1 MNYIDL
7 IKKSVRK
14 YEGQKYFNMDIPGIS
29 RLFPIVN
36 VGKNIWIASNAEV
49 VLGDIEFADKV
60 SDLLAGKIKENN
72 GIDNILTAEAKAIG
86 LSYFLAYKL
95 GLDKIIIARKSV
107 KSYMVNPIIVKTRSI
122 TTSHEQ
128 ILVLN
133 SIDANRI
140 RDKKIIVFDDVI
152 STGNTIKSLINLA
165 EKAGAKIVGIVTV
178 WLEGPWPW
186 EIFEDYIKNRKLIFI
201 SYLPIFAF
209 GEEYFSLRQKINSLL
224 GRYHD

>member
-1 MNYIDL
+1 
-7 IKKSVRK
+7 
-14 YEGQKYFNMDIPGIS
+14 
-29 RLFPIVN
+29 
-36 VGKNIWIASNAEV
+36 
-49 VLGDIEFADKV
+49 
-60 SDLLAGKIKENN
+60 
-72 GIDNILTAEAKAIG
+72 
-86 LSYFLAYKL
+86 
-95 GLDKIIIARKSV
+95 
-107 KSYMVNPIIVKTRSI
+107 MVNPIIVKTRSI

-140 RDKKIIVFDDVI
+140 KDKKTIVFDDVI